1 MDKVTVRRK
10 RLVKHGPFIVPG
22 LWQFSNKLAG
32 DGGAKE
38 AKVEDPNKQII
49 FRGAASL
56 IEYDRP

>member
-1 MDKVTVRRK
+1 MRRK